1 MDTGDIRQLAGLL
14 EGEGSFLFH
23 GSPRIALSMTDED
36 VVRWAHAVF
45 RNTAEVG
52 SYKYKRN
59 RKRYWRTVVSSRL
72 AAGWMMILYP
82 FMGERR
88 KQKIRQVL
96 REWKIRKAGHELDV
110 VYDRRL
116 AKVA

>member
-1 MDTGDIRQLAGLL
+1 MSTGDIRQLAGLL
-14 EGEGSFLFH
+14 EGEGCFRFD

-59 RKRYWRTVVSSRL
+59 RKRYWRTLVSSRL

-82 FMGERR
+82 LMGKRR
-88 KQKIRQVL
+88 QQQIRAVL
-96 REWKIRKAGHELDV
+96 KEWRNRKAGHELDV